1 MWGGGSLLTQG
12 HQERDSSIWRPSKA
26 CRGLRGLPSAWE
38 RKGAGPGKGL
48 AGANAL
54 GLDLPSEQRLE
65 MPRAA
70 WAVFWFFGFCF
81 KVISMLKLT
90 TLRSRVACSPG

>member
-1 MWGGGSLLTQG
+1 M
-12 HQERDSSIWRPSKA
+12 
-26 CRGLRGLPSAWE
+26 PSAWE

-70 WAVFWFFGFCF
+70 WAVFWFLVF
-81 KVISMLKLT
+81 V
-90 TLRSRVACSPG
+90 LR